1 MKRTI
6 QNIFFTHGT
15 TLTILALF
23 YIFFDIKNITVTTVF
38 EVLGANI
45 VINLGILLL
54 HNLDTRYLILE
65 YLIDICYIIIV
76 LVTFWKIFGWYNTP
90 ILVLVIMAVVIYAF
104 ASMLDILIIKKETK
118 IINELLQKRDE
129 NTDDSASWY

>member
-90 ILVLVIMAVVIYAF
+90 ILVFVIMAVVIYAF